1 VLTKKSKIMK
11 TVINIK
17 STPKMQLALTIL
29 SLVMIGLVPLA
40 AQDLGPAPASN
51 GANQPQRTNYNRFSL
66 GLKVTHLYDLKF
78 TSFDLLTTGALANDP
93 KGLNGS
99 KTRFDLAGGLEAN
112 YFFSQLFSMDLGY
125 EKGSMTGANERE
137 YYESQVDFLT
147 LGANISL
154 KRAIR
159 TEDYKF
165 VPFAR
170 ISLAR
175 ASYDAERRFISD
187 DVVFNTTNGTA
198 IQYGFGLGCRYYF
211 NHKWSAF
218 AMSEFVTSTTDAWD
232 GYDYGSGRDQ
242 MLKSSVGLKFAFGRN
257 KHIDQTLAWQD
268 NRVDQIQSKI
278 DAQVNDAVKT
288 INDSVNNTL
297 ATYMNRSEVKDS
309 DEDGIV
315 DKFDK
320 CPNVSGLFSNNGCPP
335 IEVQAKEEMKE
346 VAAAAAID
354 KVSEKNEKSAAVSPV
369 NANSNSGTSK
379 LLNENERYR
388 MKNEIMVEMY
398 AIRFGF
404 NSYQLNAEA
413 YEHLNTVAVILRN
426 NAGYGIKLIGYT
438 DDLGTVEYN
447 KQLAEQRANAVA
459 EYLLSRGIN
468 KNRIQIEANGKK
480 NPLDD
485 NATKIGQANN
495 RRVELKLQ

>member
-1 VLTKKSKIMK
+1 MK
-11 TVINIK
+11 AVRNIN
-17 STPKMQLALTIL
+17 STLKMQLALTIL
-29 SLVMIGLVPLA
+29 SLVMLGLVPLA
-40 AQDLGPAPASN
+40 AQDQGPAPASN
-51 GANQPQRTNYNRFSL
+51 GGNQPQRTKYNRFSL

-112 YFFSQLFSMDLGY
+112 YFFSPLFSMDLGY

-170 ISLAR
+170 LSLAR

-288 INDSVNNTL
+288 INDSVNKTL
-297 ATYMNRSEVKDS
+297 STYMNRSEVKDT

-320 CPNVSGLFSNNGCPP
+320 CPNVAGLFSNNGCPP
-335 IEVQAKEEMKE
+335 VEVQVKEEKKE
-346 VAAAAAID
+346 AAAVAAIE
-354 KVSEKNEKSAAVSPV
+354 KVSERKDDAAAVSPSPV
-369 NANSNSGTSK
+369 NANGNSGASK
-379 LLNENERYR
+379 SLNEDEKYR

-438 DDLGTVEYN
+438 DDLGSVEYN

-459 EYLLSRGIN
+459 EYLYSRGIN
-468 KNRIQIEANGKK
+468 KNRIKIEANGKA

-485 NATKIGQANN
+485 NTTKIGQANN
-495 RRVELKLQ
+495 RRVELRLN